1 MSVDWES
8 EGLLEGTEGK
18 AREGRRQL
26 LEELHESGLSVDEL
40 RHAVQEGRLVLLPL
54 EQVLSGDGA
63 LLTRDE
69 VAQQAGVEVEF
80 LRKNWKALGMTEPEA
95 GEKA

>member
-26 LEELHESGLSVDEL
+26 LDELHESGVGLEEL
-40 RHAVQEGRLVLLPL
+40 REAVEEGRLVLLPL
-54 EQVLSGDGA
+54 EQALSGRRSTPYARGGRREGRAWTSSSSARTGA
-63 LLTRDE
+63 PS
-69 VAQQAGVEVEF
+69 A
-80 LRKNWKALGMTEPEA
+80 
-95 GEKA
+95 